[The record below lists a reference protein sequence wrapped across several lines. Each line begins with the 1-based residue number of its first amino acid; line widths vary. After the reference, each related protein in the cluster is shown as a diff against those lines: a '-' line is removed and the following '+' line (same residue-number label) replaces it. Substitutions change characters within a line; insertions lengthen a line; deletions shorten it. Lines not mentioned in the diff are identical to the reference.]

1 VIVAARRY
9 EPAAVFVLLRRTG
22 EPHMKITL
30 DLSKLVEEGKL
41 TPAQADHLKALAR
54 HDTGSLG
61 INILIGFGVIAVAA
75 GAVTFLLTMFDM
87 KPLPVVIFGAAVLAL
102 GIALTFARDGS
113 TELIAQ
119 ILTVIGALS
128 FAGALMVY
136 DDASLRASVAITA
149 VFAASAFVARSS
161 LLMGLAVLALAS
173 CLGARTGYSHAM
185 YSLAIYEPTLTIIV
199 FSVLALVAYLISQRL
214 KAENERLAITAARV
228 SVLLVNFG
236 FWIGSLWGD
245 RLVLG
250 RRLLNPASLPG
261 GTSGSIWRTPVV
273 IPDYVFTIGWAL
285 ALLAVGIWGAK
296 ENRRWVVNVAAVFG
310 GIHFYTQWFSILGA
324 NALSVLGGGVLI
336 LIIAMALYK
345 YNKAAAAPAA

>member
-1 VIVAARRY
+1 
-9 EPAAVFVLLRRTG
+9 
-22 EPHMKITL
+22 MKITL

-41 TPAQADHLKALAR
+41 TPAQADHLKALAK

-75 GAVTFLLTMFDM
+75 GAVTLLLTIFEF
-87 KPLPVVIFGAAVLAL
+87 KPLPVVIFGAAILAL
-102 GIALTFARDGS
+102 GVALTLTRNAS

-136 DDASLRASVAITA
+136 DDASLRSAIAITLIFGVSA
-149 VFAASAFVARSS
+149 VVARSS
-161 LLMGLAVLALAS
+161 LLMGLAVLALGS

-185 YSLAIYEPTLTIIV
+185 YSLAIQEPTLTIVV
-199 FSVLALVAYLISQRL
+199 FSGLALAAYLVSQRL
-214 KAENERLAITAARV
+214 KADYERLAITAARV

-250 RRLLNPASLPG
+250 RMLFNPDSLPAN
-261 GTSGSIWRTPVV
+261 SAIWRTAVA
-273 IPDYVFTIGWAL
+273 IPASVFTIGWAV
-285 ALLAVGIWGAK
+285 ALLAVGIWGAR

-324 NALSVLGGGVLI
+324 NALSVLGGGILI
-336 LIIAMALYK
+336 LVTAMALYR
-345 YNKAAAAPAA
+345 YNKAAAAA